1 MSASFPSWFRALLWM
16 AAGGLLL
23 VTLRSAASAVSGAG
37 LPLLWWSARTLGIVA
52 TVALSLS
59 IVFGLQLGGKSAA
72 LLPPAVTLA
81 LHQRWTLVSLLA
93 TAGHVLAVV
102 VDDNARV
109 GPLSVILPFASAQ
122 LRGPVALG
130 TLALWGLALIAVST
144 ALSAHIPRPVWR
156 ALHGLA
162 FGAFALSVMH
172 AATAGTDVW
181 SPVVLLLVGGGLVL
195 VLGGVFQR
203 VLLGLLLPAGPAGE
217 PKGSGAQ
224 GGA

>member
-1 MSASFPSWFRALLWM
+1 
-16 AAGGLLL
+16 
-23 VTLRSAASAVSGAG
+23 
-37 LPLLWWSARTLGIVA
+37 
-52 TVALSLS
+52 
-59 IVFGLQLGGKSAA
+59 
-72 LLPPAVTLA
+72 
-81 LHQRWTLVSLLA
+81 
-93 TAGHVLAVV
+93 
-102 VDDNARV
+102 
-109 GPLSVILPFASAQ
+109 
-122 LRGPVALG
+122 VALG
-130 TLALWGLALIAVST
+130 TLALWGLALIALST

-203 VLLGLLLPAGPAGE
+203 VLLGLLLPAGE
-217 PKGSGAQ
+217 PKGSGER